1 MNKKYERSAILFF
14 FLLVVAL
21 IFNLTDPN
29 LKKSKYIPTIANKTH
44 SSSLNK
50 PTIATTKQAKSD
62 KQPTADDKKDVKA
75 SAEAANTYDY
85 SKTRPIKHNGARVKG
100 IYLTQW
106 TLENTALLNYLIKH
120 AKAAGIDTFIVDMEL
135 PSKRYQANIA
145 LLKAN
150 HITYVARIIM
160 FPEGGGK
167 PQEISNPTIW
177 QRKYAL
183 VKQAVEWG
191 ASSIQLD
198 YIRYSSKEPASS
210 EHAKN
215 VYKIIQ
221 WYKNKLAE
229 QSIPLQVDVFGITS
243 LGESKHIGQ
252 NVQMFAQSVDAICPM
267 VYPSHFVPFPS
278 HFEHPY
284 DTVYDSLALLQKQF
298 NNNMPIKMYAY
309 IELSNYHY
317 PMTHAKT
324 LEYIKAQIKAVENVG
339 ADGWYAWSPH
349 NRYDN
354 LFYVLE
360 NQEIHQE

>member
-1 MNKKYERSAILFF
+1 MDKKYENYAILFF
-14 FLLVVAL
+14 FLLVLAL
-21 IFNLTDPN
+21 IIDLT
-29 LKKSKYIPTIANKTH
+29 LTKSTTTSTTDSLASKT
-44 SSSLNK
+44 S
-50 PTIATTKQAKSD
+50 PSD
-62 KQPTADDKKDVKA
+62 SNKA
-75 SAEAANTYDY
+75 SHAKKVADSTKDQSLADST
-85 SKTRPIKHNGARVKG
+85 PIKPNYHPIKG

-135 PSKRYQANIA
+135 PSKKYHDNIA
-145 LLKAN
+145 LVRAN

-167 PQEISNPTIW
+167 PNEIANPAIW

-183 VKQAVEWG
+183 VQQAIAWG
-191 ASSIQLD
+191 AASIQLD

-229 QSIPLQVDVFGITS
+229 KNIPLEVDVFGITS

-284 DTVYDSLALLQKQF
+284 DTVYHSLALLQKQF
-298 NNNMPIKMYAY
+298 NNKMPIKMYAY

-324 LEYIKAQIKAVENVG
+324 LEYIKAQIKAAENAG

-354 LFYVLE
+354 LFSILE
-360 NQEIHQE
+360 NKELQAE